1 MRSGSEP
8 LHSELWSAGGES
20 DLGLAHRAVAASIA
34 TAGLQIDHA
43 VELRA
48 AASPALLV
56 RVSSPAAAA
65 EGYHSTALVTGW
77 ASTLIVAMIL
87 IMMSF
92 CRRQR
97 CEVECKTPCAC
108 ARWARSVRAAARYC
122 CCCCCG
128 LCDYCTATADGAGAA
143 AETEIILVTAGPS
156 TADAGEEGGVEVL
169 VAEPANEAENTA
181 QEGRV
186 ILSVAQ
192 AAPPPDNNVSAS
204 VVYLS
209 GGGR

>member
-20 DLGLAHRAVAASIA
+20 DLGLAHRAVAASVA

-108 ARWARSVRAAARYC
+108 ARWARSIRAAVRY

-128 LCDYCTATADGAGAA
+128 LCDYCTATADGAGA

-192 AAPPPDNNVSAS
+192 AAPPSDNNVSAS